1 MCCSPW
7 GHKESDMTEQ
17 LNELTEGLL
26 CYNLDLYVPMNIIS
40 KNIVFDFHSF
50 PLKIITLV
58 MSHVLKVSFVYSP
71 DSPLRTQR

>member
-1 MCCSPW
+1 
-7 GHKESDMTEQ
+7 MTEQ

-26 CYNLDLYVPMNIIS
+26 CYNLDLYVPVNIIS

-71 DSPLRTQR
+71 DSPLRTQH